1 MTASAMQTDAAF
13 THFTLSLLKDTG
25 WYSSVNFNIAD
36 ELFYGKG
43 KGCPFLELACYD
55 TSKIYSEFKTLN

>member
-1 MTASAMQTDAAF
+1 MTASAMITDAAF

-25 WYSSVNFNIAD
+25 WFCSVNFDLAD

-43 KGCPFLELACYD
+43 KGCPFLE
-55 TSKIYSEFKTLN
+55 